1 MIAIAIV
8 FTLLFLVVAAG
19 LALGSIHG
27 PNYLET
33 MALLYVVV
41 ANVVWWWSFAQFRRR
56 GFKTGYF
63 ALVGVG
69 LLAMGV
75 AFGGAAHLY
84 SEFKDRY
91 RVDNTKISD
100 VRDELLRNE
109 DGQPIGIRFE
119 FTAEFPFTDYYSIE
133 PNLQPDT
140 GYSSKI
146 APRIP
151 ARSYNPSPLRMR
163 VVSKSVE
170 PFPSREDRA
179 LFDEYQGDL
188 PGFGLR
194 FDSGV
199 AYRFR
204 FDLTPSYMRKGKSGA
219 YCIAYPDERNYGS
232 PREVFDALVQMDVPA
247 KYEIRV
253 NDTPYGGWR
262 SREATPE
269 TANEYTPKI
278 FYDSIMAGNP
288 PPCDPAEFVVY

>member
-8 FTLLFLVVAAG
+8 FTLLFFVAALA
-19 LALGSIHG
+19 LALGSVHG
-27 PNYLET
+27 PSSLGTLAWLYL
-33 MALLYVVV
+33 VV
-41 ANVVWWWSFAQFRRR
+41 ANAVWWWSFAQFRRR
-56 GFKTGYF
+56 GFKVSYF
-63 ALVGVG
+63 VLVGVG

-91 RVDNTKISD
+91 RVENTKISN

-119 FTAEFPFTDYYSIE
+119 FTADFPLPDYYSIE
-133 PNLQPDT
+133 PNLQPAA

-146 APRIP
+146 APRVP
-151 ARSYNPSPLRMR
+151 ARGYNPSPLRMR
-163 VVSKSVE
+163 VVAKSVE
-170 PFPSREDRA
+170 PFPSGEDRA
-179 LFDEYQGDL
+179 LFEQYQGDL

-204 FDLTPSYMRKGKSGA
+204 FDLTPSYVRKGKSGA

-232 PREVFDALVQMDVPA
+232 PREVFDALVQMDVPT
-247 KYEIRV
+247 KYEVRV

>member
-41 ANVVWWWSFAQFRRR
+41 ANVVWWWSYTQFRRR
-56 GFKTGYF
+56 GFKVGYF
-63 ALVGVG
+63 VLEGVG
-69 LLAMGV
+69 LLAMGF

-84 SEFKDRY
+84 SEFKNNY
-91 RVDNTKISD
+91 RVENTKITD
-100 VRDELLRNE
+100 VRDELLH
-109 DGQPIGIRFE
+109 DGNGHPIGIRFE
-119 FTAEFPFTDYYSIE
+119 FTAEFPFSVYYSIE
-133 PNLQPDT
+133 PNIRPTTD
-140 GYSSKI
+140 YPSKI
-146 APRIP
+146 GPLIP
-151 ARSYNPSPLRMR
+151 ASTYNLSPLDMH
-163 VVSKSVE
+163 VVAKSVE
-170 PFPSREDRA
+170 PFPSGEDRA
-179 LFDEYQGDL
+179 MFEEYQGDL

-204 FDLTPSYMRKGKSGA
+204 FDLTPSYVRKGKSGA

-232 PREVFDALVQMDVPA
+232 PREVFDAVVQMDVPT
-247 KYEIRV
+247 KYEVRV
-253 NDTPYGGWR
+253 NDTSYGSRR
-262 SREATPE
+262 SRESPPE

-278 FYDSIMAGNP
+278 FHDGIMAGSP

>member
-41 ANVVWWWSFAQFRRR
+41 ANAVWWWSFAQFRRR
-56 GFKTGYF
+56 GLKIGYF

-69 LLAMGV
+69 LLALGFV
-75 AFGGAAHLY
+75 FGGAAHLY
-84 SEFKDRY
+84 SEFKNNY
-91 RVDNTKISD
+91 RVENTKITG

-119 FTAEFPFTDYYSIE
+119 FIAEFPFSMYYSIE
-133 PNLQPDT
+133 PNIRPTTD
-140 GYSSKI
+140 YPSKVG
-146 APRIP
+146 PLIP
-151 ARSYNPSPLRMR
+151 ASTYNLSPLDMR
-163 VVSKSVE
+163 VVAKSVE

-179 LFDEYQGDL
+179 LFEQYQGDL

-199 AYRFR
+199 AYHFR
-204 FDLTPSYMRKGKSGA
+204 FDLTPSYVRKDKSGA

-232 PREVFDALVQMDVPA
+232 PREVFDAVVQMDVPT
-247 KYEIRV
+247 KYEVRV
-253 NDTPYGGWR
+253 NDTSYGSRR
-262 SREATPE
+262 SRESPPE
-269 TANEYTPKI
+269 TASEYTPKI

-288 PPCDPAEFVVY
+288 PACDPAEFVVY